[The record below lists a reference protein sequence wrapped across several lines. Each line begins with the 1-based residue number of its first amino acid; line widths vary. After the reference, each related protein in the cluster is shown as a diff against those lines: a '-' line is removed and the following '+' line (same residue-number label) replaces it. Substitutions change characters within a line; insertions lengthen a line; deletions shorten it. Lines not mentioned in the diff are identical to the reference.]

1 MKKIFSLCVLLG
13 MFSMAAFADI
23 RLPDTPK
30 PTPSPKQKKAI
41 DLTMTIRLDKKAS
54 EARLI
59 IPKSQIKQLRAA
71 LDDLDDDNTGNTAM
85 NVTRT
90 QTIVSG
96 LFLSLAMVFGG
107 VWFARSRR
115 TDGKINK
122 TAAAA
127 IVLFL
132 VGSAA
137 TVAFANMGP
146 PTELRSISG
155 KLFNKQ
161 IFGGWNSASGK
172 IKIEV
177 SENEGSAV
185 ELVVPDKAEQPKA
198 DE

>member
-13 MFSMAAFADI
+13 MFSIAAFADV

-30 PTPSPKQKKAI
+30 PTPAPKQKKTIESA
-41 DLTMTIRLDKKAS
+41 LSIRLDKKAT

-115 TDGKINK
+115 SDGKINK
-122 TAAAA
+122 TAAVA
-127 IVLFL
+127 IILFL

-146 PTELRSISG
+146 PAELRSISG

-161 IFGGWNSASGK
+161 IFGGWGSAYGK
-172 IKIEV
+172 IKLEV
-177 SENEGSAV
+177 SETNGSTI
-185 ELVVPDKAEQPKA
+185 ELVVPDKDEPKA

>member
-13 MFSMAAFADI
+13 MFSIAAFADV

-30 PTPSPKQKKAI
+30 PTPAPKQKKTIESA
-41 DLTMTIRLDKKAS
+41 LSIRLDKKAT

-115 TDGKINK
+115 SDGKINK
-122 TAAAA
+122 TAAVA
-127 IVLFL
+127 IILFL

-146 PTELRSISG
+146 PAELRSISG

-161 IFGGWNSASGK
+161 IFGGWGSAYGK
-172 IKIEV
+172 IKLEV
-177 SENEGSAV
+177 SGTDGSTI
-185 ELVVPDKAEQPKA
+185 ELVVPDKDEPKA

>member
-13 MFSMAAFADI
+13 MFSIAAFADV

-30 PTPSPKQKKAI
+30 PTPAPRQKKTIESA
-41 DLTMTIRLDKKAS
+41 LSIRLDKKAT

-107 VWFARSRR
+107 VWFVRSRR

-122 TAAAA
+122 TAAVA
-127 IVLFL
+127 IILFL

-146 PTELRSISG
+146 PAELRSISG

-161 IFGGWNSASGK
+161 IFGGWGSAYGK
-172 IKIEV
+172 IKLEV
-177 SENEGSAV
+177 SETDGGTI
-185 ELVVPDKAEQPKA
+185 ELVVPDKEEPKA

>member
-13 MFSMAAFADI
+13 MFSIAAFADV

-30 PTPSPKQKKAI
+30 PTPAPRQKKTIESA
-41 DLTMTIRLDKKAS
+41 LSIRLDKKAT

-122 TAAAA
+122 TAAVA
-127 IVLFL
+127 IILFL

-146 PTELRSISG
+146 PAELRSISG

-161 IFGGWNSASGK
+161 IFGGWGSAYGK
-172 IKIEV
+172 IKLEV
-177 SENEGSAV
+177 SETDGGTI
-185 ELVVPDKAEQPKA
+185 ELVVPDKEEPKA

>member
-13 MFSMAAFADI
+13 MFSIAAFADV

-30 PTPSPKQKKAI
+30 PTPSPKQKKTI
-41 DLTMTIRLDKKAS
+41 ESNMTIRLDKKAS

-59 IPKSQIKQLRAA
+59 IPKSQIKELRAV
-71 LDDLDDDNTGNTAM
+71 LEDLDDDTGNTAM
-85 NVTRT
+85 NITRT

-107 VWFARSRR
+107 VWFARVRR

-122 TAAAA
+122 TIAAA
-127 IVLFL
+127 IMLFL

-177 SENEGSAV
+177 SENEGSMI
-185 ELVVPDKAEQPKA
+185 ELVVPDKAEPKA

>member
-13 MFSMAAFADI
+13 MFSIAAFADV

-30 PTPSPKQKKAI
+30 PTPSPKQKKTI
-41 DLTMTIRLDKKAS
+41 ESNMTIRLDKKAS

-59 IPKSQIKQLRAA
+59 IPKGQIKQLRAA
-71 LDDLDDDNTGNTAM
+71 LDDLDDDTNNTAM

-107 VWFARSRR
+107 VWFARVRK

-122 TAAAA
+122 TIAAA
-127 IVLFL
+127 IMLFL

-146 PTELRSISG
+146 PTELRSISS

-172 IKIEV
+172 VKVEV
-177 SENEGSAV
+177 SEVEGSMI
-185 ELVVPDKAEQPKA
+185 ELVVPDKEEPKA

>member
-1 MKKIFSLCVLLG
+1 MKRLFSLCVLLG
-13 MFSMAAFADI
+13 MFSLAAFADV

-30 PTPSPKQKKAI
+30 PTPAPKQKKTI
-41 DLTMTIRLDKKAS
+41 ESNMTIRLDKKAS

-71 LDDLDDDNTGNTAM
+71 LDDLDDDTGNTAL
-85 NVTRT
+85 NIGRT

-96 LFLSLAMVFGG
+96 LFLSLAFVFGG
-107 VWFARSRR
+107 VWFARARKN
-115 TDGKINK
+115 DGKINK

-127 IVLFL
+127 IMLFL
-132 VGSAA
+132 VGASATA
-137 TVAFANMGP
+137 AFANMGP
-146 PTELRSISG
+146 PTELRSISS

-161 IFGGWNSASGK
+161 IFGGWNSATGK

-177 SENEGSAV
+177 TEKDGGPV
-185 ELVVPDKAEQPKA
+185 ELVVPDKPEPKA